1 MKKVDF
7 KSLIVFEDDDYICIN
22 KPPFVATLED
32 RNDPVNINK
41 MAKEYHPEAHVCH
54 RLDKETSGI
63 LALAKSTDAYR
74 NLAIQFEKRQVQKMY
89 HAVVAG
95 KHDFDGV
102 SVYLPIETKP
112 GLAAVRINKQE
123 GKEAET
129 IFFTEKAYKHHTLV
143 RCYPV
148 TGRMHQIRIHLACLQ
163 SPIVCDGLYGG
174 VPIYLS
180 ELKKRYNANKEQEE
194 EAPMMKRVAL
204 HAHTLTFAL
213 LNGEVNTI
221 TAPYAKDFGVLV
233 KQLEKYS

>member
-204 HAHTLTFAL
+204 HAHTLSFAL